1 LLLLAVGGEEVSSTV
16 NALIQYT
23 GFQLKPR
30 GRDYSYKVVGM
41 KSEDR
46 QFILTISNRAFEER
60 HFPYQDGAALCY
72 QKLQKKLL
80 TETAED
86 PLQPHLTISDQD
98 LDEYLAKYRPA
109 RKRSW

>member
-1 LLLLAVGGEEVSSTV
+1 LEVTSTV
-16 NALIQYT
+16 SLVIQYT

-30 GRDYSYKVVGM
+30 GRDYCYKVVAM

-46 QFILTISNRAFEER
+46 EFTLTISNRAFEER

-72 QKLQKKLL
+72 QKLQKELL

-86 PLQPHLTISDQD
+86 PLQHHLTVSDQD
-98 LDEYLAKYRPA
+98 LDEYLAKHRPA

>member
-1 LLLLAVGGEEVSSTV
+1 MSLV
-16 NALIQYT
+16 IQYT

-30 GRDYSYKVVGM
+30 GRDYCYRVVAM

-46 QFILTISNRAFEER
+46 EFTLTISNRAFEER

-72 QKLQKKLL
+72 QKLQKELQS
-80 TETAED
+80 ESAED
-86 PLQPHLTISDQD
+86 PLQHHLTVSDQE
-98 LDEYLAKYRPA
+98 LDEYLAKHRPT

>member
-1 LLLLAVGGEEVSSTV
+1 MLCAVSHEEVSSTV
-16 NALIQYT
+16 SALIQYT

-30 GRDYSYKVVGM
+30 GRDYSYRVVGL

-46 QFILTISNRAFEER
+46 EFTLTISNRAFEER

-72 QKLQKKLL
+72 QKLQKELL
-80 TETAED
+80 AETAEL
-86 PLQPHLTISDQD
+86 PLQHHLTISDRD

>member
-1 LLLLAVGGEEVSSTV
+1 MSVV
-16 NALIQYT
+16 IQYT

-30 GRDYSYKVVGM
+30 GRDYCYRVVAL

-46 QFILTISNRAFEER
+46 EFTLTISNRAFEER

-72 QKLQKKLL
+72 QKLQKELL
-80 TETAED
+80 AETAES

-98 LDEYLAKYRPA
+98 LNEYLAKYRPVK
-109 RKRSW
+109 RRSW

>member
-1 LLLLAVGGEEVSSTV
+1 MSVV
-16 NALIQYT
+16 IQYT

-30 GRDYSYKVVGM
+30 GRDYCYRVVAT

-46 QFILTISNRAFEER
+46 EFTLTISNRTFEER

-72 QKLQKKLL
+72 QKLQKELL
-80 TETAED
+80 SETAEV
-86 PLQPHLTISDQD
+86 PLQHHLTISDED
-98 LDEYLAKYRPA
+98 LDEYLAKYRPT